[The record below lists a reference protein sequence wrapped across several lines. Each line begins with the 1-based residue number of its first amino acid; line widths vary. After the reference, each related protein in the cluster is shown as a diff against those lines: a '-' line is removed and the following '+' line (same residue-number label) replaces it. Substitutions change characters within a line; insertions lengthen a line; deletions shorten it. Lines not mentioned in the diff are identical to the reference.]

1 MTARS
6 VGRSEVLS
14 ELPLAHTSITRPY
27 VSATRGLARWSGMG
41 DQSVRETVAQDGQ
54 VSSHGFIWTKTRGT
68 SSATVEEREDMEIRF
83 QSNTRTGHRSTCSKY
98 FSSPLGQEGL
108 EALGD
113 LALKEGRK
121 ELLEGNAVTS
131 ARIGERA
138 QEALA
143 KGLETLSK
151 LTELNRTTGYG
162 QILGMLD
169 PGIDLW
175 AEIHGETPKNVAVEP
190 LGRRAWHLA
199 LLCGLED
206 AVLSVADIEALLG
219 LSKRGAQALL
229 ARMAKANPLLV
240 EKVRQGRSF
249 AYEIRW
255 AQCYRRDGDWY
266 VDACDRDEIRR
277 ARAAKDRV
285 IQETSARRGTGAG
298 YIAYLHSTANPKRAE
313 YLATHPLPAG
323 ADGAWRALV
332 EAGDE
337 LALYE
342 YLVAREAEAGP
353 VPSTPEVLVQEAKGV
368 APRNPLLGQPAQESL
383 ESAVVS
389 TELSAKVAQMRQRMA
404 AGVGR

>member
-1 MTARS
+1 
-6 VGRSEVLS
+6 
-14 ELPLAHTSITRPY
+14 
-27 VSATRGLARWSGMG
+27 MG
-41 DQSVRETVAQDGQ
+41 DQAVRETVAQDGQ

-113 LALKEGRK
+113 LGLKEGRK
-121 ELLEGNAVTS
+121 ELLGGNAVTS

-143 KGLETLSK
+143 KGLDTLSK
-151 LTELNRTTGYG
+151 LTELSRTTGYG

-206 AVLSVADIEALLG
+206 VTLSVSDVEELLG
-219 LSKRGAQALL
+219 LSKRGAQDLL

-240 EKVRQGRSF
+240 WKVRQGRSF
-249 AYEIRW
+249 VYEVKW
-255 AQCYRRDGDWY
+255 AQCYRHDGDWY

-285 IQETSARRGTGAG
+285 IQETSARRGTPAG
-298 YIAYLHSTANPKRAE
+298 YLAYRLSTANPKRAE
-313 YLATHPLPAG
+313 YLEANPLPAD

-337 LALYE
+337 LAMYE
-342 YLVAREAEAGP
+342 HLRAQEAEAGP
-353 VPSTPEVLVQEAKGV
+353 VPSTPEALATPTSGV
-368 APRNPLLGQPAQESL
+368 AKTQPAREVDPEEL
-383 ESAVVS
+383 AAMRARICAS
-389 TELSAKVAQMRQRMA
+389 TYA
-404 AGVGR
+404 